1 MKNNIIKFALTLL
14 VLGQFI
20 YAETITPF
28 AAYKLALDNS
38 NKLKANEYQVLSK
51 EESLNQY
58 YAKLYPTVSA
68 SINYNDT
75 NYERNEL
82 INSSNPKVN
91 ELSLDY
97 MISLRQTLY
106 DHELY
111 TKIDVEKKR
120 TELYNIDY
128 KINAQK
134 LAEEVL
140 GVYLEIFKSKNKI
153 SLLSSAIDY
162 SQQKLK
168 LMEKKFDMQLANK
181 MDFLEAKVEFDRNRI
196 ELVKEKK
203 IYDMNMLKLKQLIN
217 KEDIDIPVL
226 DLNKFSTNVSKNI
239 SKFDF
244 KEEDIKNNLE
254 IVQAQLAIEMSRL
267 EVKNAFSAHYPKLTF
282 DARYTLYESDDATTD
297 YENYSKVA
305 VNLEIPLYQGG
316 AISSRVE
323 EKRLMENASFQDLQA
338 LEKDLKVKFAEL
350 KSQLKNSTESMS
362 VYNDALLSA
371 KTYEE
376 SINLGYKN
384 SLKSIIDVYEARNK
398 IFEIEAEYI
407 QNIQNFIDSYVGFLI
422 LTDNLDNLSLI
433 DTIIKK

>member
-1 MKNNIIKFALTLL
+1 MK
-14 VLGQFI
+14 
-20 YAETITPF
+20 
-28 AAYKLALDNS
+28 
-38 NKLKANEYQVLSK
+38 
-51 EESLNQY
+51 
-58 YAKLYPTVSA
+58 
-68 SINYNDT
+68 
-75 NYERNEL
+75 
-82 INSSNPKVN
+82 
-91 ELSLDY
+91 
-97 MISLRQTLY
+97 
-106 DHELY
+106 
-111 TKIDVEKKR
+111 
-120 TELYNIDY
+120 
-128 KINAQK
+128 
-134 LAEEVL
+134 
-140 GVYLEIFKSKNKI
+140 
-153 SLLSSAIDY
+153 
-162 SQQKLK
+162 
-168 LMEKKFDMQLANK
+168 LANK

-217 KEDIDIPVL
+217 KEDIEIPVL
-226 DLNKFSTNVSKNI
+226 DLDKFSTNVLNNI

-244 KEEDIKNNLE
+244 KEEDIKSNLE
-254 IVQAQLAIEMSRL
+254 IVQAQLAIEMRRL

-297 YENYSKVA
+297 YENYSRVA

-323 EKRLMENASFQDLQA
+323 EKRLLSNSAYQDLQA
-338 LEKDLKVKFAEL
+338 VEKDLKVKFAEL

>member
-1 MKNNIIKFALTLL
+1 MKNNIIKIIFICL
-14 VLGQFI
+14 VFSQFI
-20 YAETITPF
+20 YSEMITPF
-28 AAYKLALDNS
+28 EAYKLALDNS
-38 NKLKANEYQVLSK
+38 NELKAKEYQVLSK
-51 EESLNQY
+51 EEALNQY
-58 YAKLYPTVSA
+58 YARLYPTVSA

-82 INSSNPKVN
+82 IRSSNPKVN
-91 ELSLDY
+91 EVSLDY
-97 MISLRQTLY
+97 MVSLRQTLY

-120 TELYNIDY
+120 NELYNIDY
-128 KINAQK
+128 KINTQK
-134 LAEEVL
+134 LAGEVL
-140 GVYLEIFKSKNKI
+140 SVYLEIFKSKNKI
-153 SLLSSAIDY
+153 NLLGSSIDY
-162 SQQKLK
+162 SQQKLR
-168 LMEKKFDMQLANK
+168 LMEQKFEMKLANK

-217 KEDIDIPVL
+217 KEDIEIPVL
-226 DLNKFSTNVSKNI
+226 DLDKFSTNVLNNI

-244 KEEDIKNNLE
+244 KEEDIKSNLE

-297 YENYSKVA
+297 YENYSRVA

-323 EKRLMENASFQDLQA
+323 EKRLLSNSAYQDLQA
-338 LEKDLKVKFAEL
+338 VEKDLKVKFAEL

-422 LTDNLDNLSLI
+422 LTDNLDDLSLI

>member
-1 MKNNIIKFALTLL
+1 MKNNIIKFIFICF
-14 VLGQFI
+14 VSSQFV
-20 YAETITPF
+20 YAEMISPYE
-28 AAYKLALDNS
+28 AYKLALDNS
-38 NKLKANEYQVLSK
+38 NKLKSKEYQVLSK
-51 EESLNQY
+51 KEGLNQL
-58 YAKLYPTVSA
+58 YARLYPTVSA

-82 INSSNPKVN
+82 IRSSNPKVN
-91 ELSLDY
+91 EVSLDY
-97 MISLRQTLY
+97 MVSLRQTLY
-106 DHELY
+106 DHEIY
-111 TKIDVEKKR
+111 TKIKLEKKR
-120 TELYNIDY
+120 NELFNIDY
-128 KINAQK
+128 KIDAQK
-134 LAEEVL
+134 LAGEVL
-140 GVYLEIFKSKNKI
+140 GVYLEIFKSKNKMN
-153 SLLSSAIDY
+153 LLDSAINY
-162 SQQKLK
+162 SEQRLK
-168 LMEKKFDMQLANK
+168 LMEKKFEMKLANK

-203 IYDMNMLKLKQLIN
+203 TYDMNMLKLKQLIN

-226 DLNKFSTNVSKNI
+226 DLDKFSTNVLNNI

-244 KEEDIKNNLE
+244 EENQLENNLE
-254 IVQAQLAIEMSRL
+254 IVQARLGMQVSEL
-267 EVKNAFSAHYPKLTF
+267 EVNNAFSAHYPKLTL

-316 AISSRVE
+316 AISSMVE
-323 EKRLMENASFQDLQA
+323 EKRLMKNSSYQDLQA
-338 LEKDLKVKFAEL
+338 IEKDLKVKFAEL

-398 IFEIEAEYI
+398 IFKIEAEYI

-422 LTDNLDNLSLI
+422 LTDNLDDLSLI
-433 DTIIKK
+433 DTIIKN